1 METVLAES
9 KGEGARKSKAKACQ
23 ALPAAG
29 SSGAPAA
36 ERDFE
41 AMNKAELRIAAKE
54 LGLRQHGFSVAE
66 IKDACKRAAGA
77 AAKEACEEAELEAGS
92 SEAPTTERD
101 FDAMNR
107 AELRTAAKEVCVLQ
121 NGVSVAEL
129 KAACKRAAW
138 EQHSQKTLTAW
149 MVGNARV
156 AESVVAPPDSK
167 SEHSGAGAVL
177 GVARQALPAA
187 RKRMAVK
194 PTWLRSKG
202 RLAKRRQKQT
212 TPDYK
217 AKRRQE
223 KATPEFKAKRR
234 Q

>member
-1 METVLAES
+1 MTKVDL
-9 KGEGARKSKAKACQ
+9 RK
-23 ALPAAG
+23 
-29 SSGAPAA
+29 
-36 ERDFE
+36 
-41 AMNKAELRIAAKE
+41 AAKE
-54 LGLRQHGFSVAE
+54 LGVRQRGVSVE
-66 IKDACKRAAGA
+66 ELKDACKRAAGA
-77 AAKEACEEAELEAGS
+77 AAKEACEEAEPEAGS
-92 SEAPTTERD
+92 SETSEAERD
-101 FDAMNR
+101 FDTMTKVD
-107 AELRTAAKEVCVLQ
+107 LRKAAKELGVRQ
-121 NGVSVAEL
+121 GAVSVEEL

-212 TPDYK
+212 TPEYK

>member
-1 METVLAES
+1 
-9 KGEGARKSKAKACQ
+9 
-23 ALPAAG
+23 
-29 SSGAPAA
+29 
-36 ERDFE
+36 
-41 AMNKAELRIAAKE
+41 
-54 LGLRQHGFSVAE
+54 
-66 IKDACKRAAGA
+66 
-77 AAKEACEEAELEAGS
+77 
-92 SEAPTTERD
+92 
-101 FDAMNR
+101 MNR
-107 AELRTAAKEVCVLQ
+107 AELRTAAKEVGVPQ

-138 EQHSQKTLTAW
+138 EQHYQKTLTAWVAGNARVAQSAATPPASNPEHNGVDAVLGAARQALPAVQEQQQQKTLTAW
-149 MVGNARV
+149 MAGNARV

-177 GVARQALPAA
+177 GAARQALPAA

-212 TPDYK
+212 TPEFK